1 MIKIDTS
8 LFEQDIIRSIYQNEG
23 IVVKLLQN
31 EISNYLIRPNNNEI
45 VKKLL
50 VKWFCD
56 EHEVLSNEKISQFL
70 LSTDLTPIIN
80 DYFETICDYYWGNKE
95 YSSVLIKW
103 PSIKKEAL
111 ETNNKSIRKDKITQV
126 INADS
131 ICMFE
136 GINVTDLDAEP
147 RNGSVFA
154 NKKKIERIVTKYGA
168 ELDKIR
174 SEFSNIFD
182 YDTFAP
188 KFRHK
193 LLEAMHISVCPY
205 CNRQYITIFVDNNE
219 REVKSTADIDHF
231 YGKAN
236 YPFLALSLYNF
247 VPSCPICNSRFKL
260 QRDFFLVPHVNPYK
274 RGFETDGIFRL
285 SNLDALL
292 GNTSSSEPI
301 FELVSPTHNQEVEN
315 SIQTFHLSAVYQS
328 HADYVKE
335 LIIKAKVYSDKQ
347 LEEYLHNFKD
357 LFNDK
362 KEMKN
367 ILYGTYLQSADSG
380 KRPLAKLALDILID
394 LGVDLE

>member
-1 MIKIDTS
+1 MIKIETN
-8 LFEQDIIRSIYQNEG
+8 LFEMDTIKSIYQNEG
-23 IVVKLLQN
+23 IVLKLLQN
-31 EISNYLIRPNNNEI
+31 NISSYLAGRNNNEI

-50 VKWFCD
+50 VKWFCNENED
-56 EHEVLSNEKISQFL
+56 ILSNQISQFL
-70 LSTDLTPIIN
+70 LNPDLTPIIN
-80 DYFETICDYYWGNKE
+80 DYFETICEYYWGNKE

-111 ETNNKSIRKDKITQV
+111 ETNDKSIRKDKITQV

-154 NKKKIERIVTKYGA
+154 NKKKIEKIVIKY
-168 ELDKIR
+168 EEKLDEVR
-174 SEFSNIFD
+174 LEFSNIFD
-182 YDTFAP
+182 YDKFAP

-193 LLEAMHISVCPY
+193 LLEAMHIKVCPY
-205 CNRQYITIFVDNNE
+205 CNRQYITIFEDNNE
-219 REVKSTADIDHF
+219 QKVKSTADIDHF
-231 YGKAN
+231 YSKAN

-285 SNLDALL
+285 SSLDALL
-292 GNTSSSEPI
+292 GNTLRSEPI

-315 SIQTFHLSAVYQS
+315 SIQTFHLNAVYQS
-328 HADYVKE
+328 HVDYVKE
-335 LIIKAKVYSDKQ
+335 LIIKAKIYSDKQ
-347 LEEYLHNFKD
+347 LEEYLDNFKG
-357 LFNDK
+357 LFNGK

-367 ILYGTYLQSADSG
+367 ILYGTYLQSSDSG
-380 KRPLAKLALDILID
+380 NRPLAKLALDILTD